1 MKSILGWRGFLFLGI
16 TLWGCIVLSAGAQA
30 PRLPESPEL
39 MGIRPGATTLDDL
52 KQIPAFRKVHSQ
64 SRLGEFDVY
73 TYQIPDLPDIP
84 FVQLLARGGKVEV
97 IVVNLKQP
105 RSIADARTSFRD
117 STGNYKPILIQDTEG
132 KYREVYPETGVS
144 FVLKKNEDAPDKP
157 GDEVVQIVMEQVKPD
172 FFLVRADENR
182 RKLFDEG
189 TIAGICSDAETVL
202 KLDPKNASA
211 YWLLGVADFL
221 IEDYA
226 ESLRLVSQAVQL
238 NDRVPEY
245 HFLMMNLLERTNAV
259 DNGLRYH
266 DAVQEL
272 CKTNPYHAAELAILH
287 AALLLKKSD
296 ADRDSAI
303 SELQETI
310 EQLKKLAAETQT
322 DREKLITL
330 QLTARAYMTLGSAI
344 AAKEWADP
352 AEKKKAYLWF
362 KAAKI
367 LLENTL
373 PRDPTAVI
381 SLFDLWRGASEAAL
395 AAPENTELDVF
406 LADLPAAADKYL
418 AKVPD
423 SLEEE
428 MIRIKTGETFFNA
441 FLAAD
446 TRGDAKT
453 AESYALR
460 AYESLQASLRQD
472 PNRVAQII
480 GPVDYELGIYF
491 HELPAHQQIAAE
503 LLAHA
508 AETISSSLASD
519 GSAQDA
525 DQGIRLVNIGKA
537 YWLAGDREKGKTLT
551 RLGVDAIEKAVTA
564 GNFPREEYAVP
575 CQNLITIYETI
586 GDSASAGF
594 YREKLS
600 SLLEGGAQ
608 SN

>member
-16 TLWGCIVLSAGAQA
+16 TLWGCFVLSAGAQM
-30 PRLPESPEL
+30 PRLPETPEL

-84 FVQLLARGGKVEV
+84 FVQLLVRGDRVEV

-105 RSIADARTSFRD
+105 RSLSDARASFRE

-266 DAVQEL
+266 DAVREL

-344 AAKEWADP
+344 AAKEWTDP

-367 LLENTL
+367 LLENIL

-395 AAPENTELDVF
+395 AAPENTELDMF

-491 HELPAHQQIAAE
+491 NELPAHQQIAAE

-508 AETISSSLASD
+508 AETISSSLTSD
-519 GSAQDA
+519 G
-525 DQGIRLVNIGKA
+525 
-537 YWLAGDREKGKTLT
+537 
-551 RLGVDAIEKAVTA
+551 
-564 GNFPREEYAVP
+564 
-575 CQNLITIYETI
+575 
-586 GDSASAGF
+586 
-594 YREKLS
+594 
-600 SLLEGGAQ
+600 
-608 SN
+608 